1 MTESVKIVGA
11 GLAGSEAAWQL
22 AQAGVQVQLSEIK
35 PIKRTPAQNS
45 DELCELVCSNSLRSN
60 NHMNAIGLLK
70 EEMRRLDSLIIRAAY
85 ENRVPAGDALAV
97 ERIGFSQTITQAL
110 DNHPNITRTSEVVE
124 SLPEEGHT
132 IISTGPLTD
141 AALATSI
148 QEATGQDR
156 LYFYD
161 AIAPIVSGDS
171 LNRDIIFAASR
182 YGKGGGDDYLNCPL
196 NKEQYEAF
204 IDAILEGECMP
215 LHNFEEPKYFQG
227 CLPIEVVA
235 AGGRETLRYGAMKPV
250 GLDDPRTG
258 RWPYAVLQLRKEDPD
273 GQAYNM
279 VGFQTKL
286 KYPEQKRIFKM
297 IPGMEDVEFVR
308 LGAIHRNTYLDSPEL
323 LDARMRLKTRPN
335 IRFAG
340 QITGVEG
347 YVESAAHGLMT
358 GRLLAAD
365 VLGQTLN
372 PPPRE
377 TALGCLW
384 QHVQGINRL
393 DHSSHEPQNINWAM
407 FTPPPEGTKKHEK
420 KRIRVLRAEK
430 ELNLWAEENG
440 IELATSNIVPEEL
453 VKKKKPKRAMPLP
466 PVPEAN

>member
-22 AQAGVQVQLSEIK
+22 AQAGVTVQLSEMK

-70 EEMRRLDSLIIRAAY
+70 EEMRRLDSLIIEAAY

-97 ERIGFSQTITQAL
+97 ERVGFSKTITEAL

-124 SLPEEGHT
+124 KLPDEGHT

-141 AALATSI
+141 SALAQSI

-171 LNRDIIFAASR
+171 LNRDIVFAASR

-204 IDAILEGECMP
+204 IDAVLGGECMP

-235 AGGRETLRYGAMKPV
+235 AGGRETLRFGAMKPV

-297 IPGMEDVEFVR
+297 IPGMEDVEFIR

-323 LDARMRLKTRPN
+323 LDARMRLKSKPN

-365 VLGQTLN
+365 ILGQTLSA
-372 PPPRE
+372 PPRE

-430 ELNLWAEENG
+430 ELDLWAADNG
-440 IELATSNIVPEEL
+440 VEIKTSRIVPEEL

-466 PVPEAN
+466 PVPEAS

>member
-1 MTESVKIVGA
+1 MTDSVKIVGA

-22 AQAGVQVQLSEIK
+22 AEAGVQVQISEMK

-70 EEMRRLDSLIIRAAY
+70 EEMRRLNSLIIRAAY

-97 ERIGFSQTITQAL
+97 ERIGFSKTITAAL
-110 DNHPNITRTSEVVE
+110 DSHPNITRLSEVVE
-124 SLPEEGHT
+124 KLPSDGHT

-141 AALATSI
+141 AALAASI
-148 QEATGQDR
+148 QEASGQDR

-171 LNRDIIFAASR
+171 LNRDVIFAASR

-204 IDAILEGECMP
+204 IDAVSEGECMP
-215 LHNFEEPKYFQG
+215 LHSFEEPKYFQG
-227 CLPIEVVA
+227 CLPIEVVV

-297 IPGMEDVEFVR
+297 IPGMEDVEFIR
-308 LGAIHRNTYLDSPEL
+308 LGAIHRNTYLDSPAL
-323 LDARMRLKTRPN
+323 LDERMRLKAMPH

-365 VLGQTLN
+365 ILETTLEA
-372 PPPRE
+372 PPRE

-384 QHVQGINRL
+384 QHVQGVNRL

-420 KRIRVLRAEK
+420 KRIRVLRAE
-430 ELNLWAEENG
+430 EALNQWAAQHQLEIAE
-440 IELATSNIVPEEL
+440 SNIVPEEL

-466 PVPEAN
+466 PVPDAP